1 MGRIRGEIGITW
13 FSRGIREQVG
23 FPTSEL
29 KLQRLTSLG
38 KRSVAE
44 VYTKLLYSID
54 ILDVNETRM
63 ISASDLTSEGP
74 EAVHRLMQAMADA
87 APPAARTAGVLVI
100 TEPYQLTSLQET
112 PAGRQAL
119 EALLQGMERST
130 GKIVVVF
137 VGCQEEVA
145 GFLCQNSKLQ
155 RRICCSINFAD
166 LEEGELLRIA
176 GTALTQKYGG
186 RMRVE
191 GGVEGQYVQ
200 VAVRRLA
207 RGRRERG
214 FANAYA
220 AEDLLASVAHRHAQR
235 LAEMPDATLDEDD
248 YFFLSKEDLLGPSP
262 CQIKSRS
269 EAWVLLE
276 QLVGQEKAKASISEV
291 IDTAEEN
298 YWREVRNQRPL
309 PLRANRIFAG
319 PPGTGKTTVAKLYA
333 QILADLGVLE
343 TGEVVL
349 LTPSGLQATDD
360 DILTS
365 THGKTLII
373 DEGALTADHDEKI
386 EALYA
391 DMCSTQG
398 SNRCVVLVG
407 SDSGIDA
414 LSRQPSRE
422 FSGLFVPKHIVRFEG
437 FTRPQLEEI
446 MRKKLQEQDLFV
458 TPEAMQTAMDTLEAT
473 RMRQNFD
480 NARAVDGLLTSA
492 NRNFEV
498 RTSRGGSPMF
508 QSDRMLE
515 PVDVAA
521 DAPETSVSVRQALQD
536 VVADCIIAELERY
549 QKEIKISWLIGRDP
563 AERVP
568 YAMVFKGPH
577 GTGKADVARQLAR
590 IYYDMGILVSDELV
604 ECLGTDL
611 LGQRAGDTSAKA
623 RNLLNRAVGKVL
635 LIEEAHRIADGE
647 VGSEAL
653 DELAQLLPKYAQ
665 RTVVILTGPSQELDQ
680 LLSNRHSLSSVFQ
693 EELLFKNRTP
703 RECLRLLDRLLQE
716 EKIGGAREFLRDPHC
731 PDYVEFTRAF
741 QMLMLYPCWGNA
753 RDINVLARWMVSE
766 ALRGV
771 NVEGGSLVEVDYEPV
786 EVQGS
791 QSRSPSFSQSQ
802 RSPSFSL
809 SQRSPSFTKRSRSF
823 SQPIPPASQPG
834 SHRSQG
840 SQGSQPSQ
848 PSQEPIQESIQERI
862 QEPCQD
868 PDQTQPAEL
877 DTQPEP
883 EPEAGTGTGA
893 VPIQAHEIRLTADQA
908 MSSMIKMFNVKRERL
923 KLSQDLK
930 AKSVPRMLSQPR
942 AVSRGSVRF
951 PY

>member
-1 MGRIRGEIGITW
+1 M
-13 FSRGIREQVG
+13 V
-23 FPTSEL
+23 
-29 KLQRLTSLG
+29 G

-44 VYTKLLYSID
+44 VYAKLLYSID

-63 ISASDLTSEGP
+63 ISASDLASEGP
-74 EAVHRLMQAMADA
+74 EAVHRLMQAMVDA
-87 APPAARTAGVLVI
+87 APPMAQTAGVLVI

-130 GKIVVVF
+130 GKIIVVF

-191 GGVEGQYVQ
+191 GGIDGQYMQ

-235 LAEMPDATLDEDD
+235 LAEMPDSTLDEDE

-262 CQIKSRS
+262 CQIKTRS

-309 PLRANRIFAG
+309 SLRPNRIFAG
-319 PPGTGKTTVAKLYA
+319 PPGTGKTTMARLYA

-349 LTPSGLQATDD
+349 LTPSGLQCSTDD
-360 DILTS
+360 DIVTS
-365 THGKTLII
+365 TRRKTLII
-373 DEGALTADHDEKI
+373 DEGALTADRDDASQKI

-391 DMCSTQG
+391 DMCSTTTQG
-398 SNRCVVLVG
+398 ASNNRCVVLVG
-407 SDSGIDA
+407 SDNGIET
-414 LSRQPSRE
+414 LSRQPSRA
-422 FSGLFVPKHIVRFEG
+422 FSGLFAPKHIVRFEG
-437 FTRPQLEEI
+437 FTRPQLADI

-458 TPEAMQTAMDTLEAT
+458 TAEAMQTAMDTLETT

-498 RTSRGGSPMF
+498 RTARGGSPTTM

-549 QKEIKISWLIGRDP
+549 QKEIKISWLIGRNP

-568 YAMVFKGPH
+568 FAMVFKGPH

-611 LGQRAGDTSAKA
+611 LGQRAGDTSSKA
-623 RNLLNRAVGKVL
+623 RTLLDRAVGKVL
-635 LIEEAHRIADGE
+635 LVEEAHRMADGE
-647 VGSEAL
+647 VGPEAL

-665 RTVVILTGPSQELDQ
+665 RAVVILTGPSQELDQ

-693 EELLFKNRTP
+693 EEVAFKNRTP
-703 RECLRLLDRLLQE
+703 RECLRLLDRRLQE
-716 EKIGGAREFLRDPHC
+716 EKIGGNREFLRDPQC

-753 RDINVLARWMVSE
+753 RDIHVLARWMVSE
-766 ALRGV
+766 ALKGV
-771 NVEGGSLVEVDYEPV
+771 DVDGGQLVAVDYEPV
-786 EVQGS
+786 DAQQEALI

-809 SQRSPSFTKRSRSF
+809 SQRSLSFTPQRSRSF
-823 SQPIPPASQPG
+823 SQPIPPSQLPPSQLPPSQLPPQPGTG

-840 SQGSQPSQ
+840 SQ
-848 PSQEPIQESIQERI
+848 PSQEPIPESIHERI
-862 QEPCQD
+862 EPEQQD
-868 PDQTQPAEL
+868 QDQPAAL
-877 DTQPEP
+877 VQPEADADSDPGP
-883 EPEAGTGTGA
+883 EPSKT
-893 VPIQAHEIRLTADQA
+893 IRQDGLHLTADQA
-908 MSSMIKMFNVKRERL
+908 MCSMIKMFNVKRERL